1 MWSNPVETGGR
12 EVLSDELARVDL
24 SSTDLVGLTGL
35 ICSEAI
41 RLLGATRVAVWVYRP
56 SMHKLVLPEEGSH
69 HIVSL
74 PNGRPIPQEPVVWSS
89 ESDDVLKQLITESFG
104 AASNDGTHAVL
115 CVPLRVAAPPCGL
128 LLIEFPSEQAP
139 DEPLGIGAFAAQ
151 AAVAVANLE
160 ALAVARRHE
169 RELQALYETAG
180 ELSSNLRLEI
190 VLQAIVDRARTLIGS
205 DVSYITLS
213 DESTQTIYMRVT
225 SGVRR
230 PSFNDIRLN
239 LGEGLGGL
247 VAKEWRAIYTSDY
260 LNDARFRHRP
270 EVDEEVREEGIKS
283 ILGVPMRVGGKTIG
297 VLYVANRGV
306 TSFTDADVSLLSSLA
321 DHAAMAIENARLF
334 EQAKDAA
341 DRMNEANDLI
351 RNQLHRLEHTESVHR
366 QLTELV
372 LGGEGLEAIARVISQ
387 LIGRSLMVV
396 DANLRLLAAAGDSP
410 DPFGRKLRR
419 SQRIPAECLEDVS
432 FAQGFREGRG
442 LRPARVRP
450 SRPSGSLPRLL
461 TPVVA
466 KGEVLGYFLVPADE
480 EEPTEE
486 MEVVLEQAARVAA
499 LEMLKER
506 SVVEIEERTRG
517 EFLEELLAERPPP
530 RDVLRKRGSQLGMN
544 LDRVH
549 RVLVFQVDEPSGG
562 DPGAALLGRRAR
574 QLLAVSLREAAGA
587 SFAAERRDI
596 VIGLIPEDSNEGRLV
611 FDGVTLAE
619 KIKAQVEREEPG
631 ADVTAIVTAPCRSF
645 AEYRREVRLAE
656 KALHFFTE
664 IERVGIVVELGRLGL
679 VPILLEEKSREEIE
693 ESVERVLGP
702 LLEYDAQRGTSLVD
716 TLEAYFLSLGNAA
729 RAAERCHVHLNSVY
743 YRLERIREVLSR
755 DFEQPEIA
763 LDLQVAL
770 RARRLLAGAD

>member
-1 MWSNPVETGGR
+1 MWSDIVEAGRR

-24 SSTDLVGLTGL
+24 SSTELVGLTDL
-35 ICSEAI
+35 ISSEAI

-56 SMHKLVLPEEGSH
+56 SMHKVVLAEEGSQ

-104 AASNDGTHAVL
+104 AASNDGAHTVL
-115 CVPLRVAAPPCGL
+115 CVPLRVADPPCGL
-128 LLIEFPSEQAP
+128 LLLELPSDQAS
-139 DEPLGIGAFAAQ
+139 EAASGIGAFVAQ
-151 AAVAVANLE
+151 AAAAVANLE

-180 ELSSNLRLEI
+180 ELSSNLHLEI

-213 DESTQTIYMRVT
+213 DESTQSIYMRVT
-225 SGVRR
+225 RGVRR

-270 EVDEEVREEGIKS
+270 EVDDEVREEGIKS

-321 DHAAMAIENARLF
+321 DHAAVAIENARLF

-351 RNQLHRLEHTESVHR
+351 RNQLHRLERTESVHR

-396 DANLRLLAAAGDSP
+396 DANLRLLASAGDSP

-419 SQRIPAECLEDVS
+419 SQRIPAECLEDAS
-432 FAQGFREGRG
+432 FAEGFREGRG

-450 SRPSGSLPRLL
+450 SRPPGSLPRLL

-466 KGEVLGYFLVPADE
+466 KGEVLGYFLVPADQ

-506 SVVEIEERTRG
+506 SVAEIEERTRG

-530 RDVLRKRGSQLGMN
+530 RDVLRKRGSQLGVN

-549 RVLVFQVDEPSGG
+549 RVLVFQVDDPSGG
-562 DPGAALLGRRAR
+562 DPGTAVLGRRAR
-574 QLLAVSLREAAGA
+574 QLLAAALRESAGA
-587 SFAAERRDI
+587 SFAAERRDT
-596 VIGLIPEDSNEGRLV
+596 VIGLIPEDSNEGRPL
-611 FDGVTLAE
+611 FDGITLAE

-631 ADVTAIVTAPCRSF
+631 ADVTAIVSGPCGSF
-645 AEYRREVRLAE
+645 AEYRREVGLAE

-664 IERVGIVVELGRLGL
+664 IERMGIVVELGRLGL
-679 VPILLEEKSREEIE
+679 LPILLEEKRREAIE
-693 ESVERVLGP
+693 ESVERALGP
-702 LLEYDAQRGTSLVD
+702 LLEYDAQRRTSLVD

-729 RAAERCHVHLNSVY
+729 RTAERCHVHLNSVY
-743 YRLERIREVLSR
+743 YRLERIREVLGC
-755 DFEQPEIA
+755 DFEQPEMA

-770 RARRLLAGAD
+770 RARRLLAAAD